1 MRTTTPKTRQA
12 LAVAIKAS
20 GLTTYAWA
28 VAHGVKPGTVYDCL
42 SATQPMSAKRENVIR
57 ALLDLPA
64 IEWERI
70 EIEPARQKIVKRQK
84 PRPYRTRQLRLAPDE
99 AAALDEFVRERGY
112 RSFNQWW
119 KSTQRQ
125 NGYSSELE
133 ATQAR
138 RNGNGHTCEQDS
150 YDRPTTATN

>member
-1 MRTTTPKTRQA
+1 MRTATPKTRQT
-12 LAVAIKAS
+12 LAAAIKAS

-28 VAHGVKPGTVYDCL
+28 MAYGIKPGTVYDCL
-42 SATQPMSAKRENVIR
+42 STTQPISAKRENVVR
-57 ALLDLPA
+57 AILDLPA

-70 EIEPARQKIVKRQK
+70 EIEPTRQKIVNRQK

-125 NGYSSELE
+125 DGYSSELE
-133 ATQAR
+133 ATPTR
-138 RNGNGHTCEQDS
+138 RNSHGDTCDKDTQL
-150 YDRPTTATN
+150 